1 MDKLKDKKV
10 LLLTTTD
17 NMIWQF
23 LIPHARFMQEHGAT
37 VECACAKTGFWFDE
51 LAKMGFVMHEIPFT
65 RSPFSIKNLKGY
77 KQLKK
82 IVKEN
87 DINLIHCHQ
96 PVGGAMG
103 RFAAKKFKIPCIY
116 TAHGFH
122 FFKGAP
128 LKNRIIFKTI
138 EKYCSKFTTALV
150 TMNNEDFENASK
162 MKAKKAYQING
173 IGLDLKKY
181 KKTEDFD
188 KVTFKEEL
196 GVQKD
201 EFVIVTVAEFIK
213 RKNYATMLETIKELG
228 DKNIKFLIC
237 GRGQQEQEIKNIIE
251 RDNLQEKVTILGYRK
266 DVDKILQISDCFFL
280 PSFQEGLTLSIIE
293 AMTFG
298 LPVITST
305 ARGNRDLI
313 TDGVNGFV
321 ADPRDYKT
329 FANKISILMDDK
341 NLQKEM
347 SKANKKDCQNYD
359 ISIVIE
365 QMKKV
370 YEESL

>member
-1 MDKLKDKKV
+1 MEKLENKKV

-23 LIPHARFMQEHGAT
+23 LIPHAKYMQEQGAI

-51 LAKMGFVMHEIPFT
+51 LVKMGFIVHEIPLT

-77 KQLKK
+77 KLLKK

-87 DINLIHCHQ
+87 NFNIIHCHQ
-96 PVGGAMG
+96 PVGGVMG
-103 RFAAKKFKIPCIY
+103 RLVAKKFKLPCIY

-128 LKNRIIFKTI
+128 LKNRLIFKTV
-138 EKYCSKFTTALV
+138 EKYCSKFTTALI

-162 MKAKKAYQING
+162 MKAKKVYQING
-173 IGLDLKKY
+173 IGLDLSKY
-181 KKTEDFD
+181 KKIESFD
-188 KVTFKEEL
+188 KASFKTEL
-196 GVQKD
+196 GIQKD

-213 RKNYATMLETIKELG
+213 RKNYNTMLETIKELG
-228 DKNIKFLIC
+228 DKKVKFLIC

-251 RDNLQEKVTILGYRK
+251 RDNLKDKVSILGYRK
-266 DVDKILQISDCFFL
+266 DVDKILQVSDCFFL

-305 ARGNRDLI
+305 ARGNKDLI
-313 TDGVNGFV
+313 IDGVNGFV
-321 ADPRDYKT
+321 AEPKDYKT
-329 FANKISILMDDK
+329 YAEKITTLMEDK

-347 SKANKKDCQNYD
+347 SKSNKKACQNYD
-359 ISIVIE
+359 ISVVIE

>member
-1 MDKLKDKKV
+1 MEKLKNKKV

-23 LIPHARFMQEHGAT
+23 LIPHARYMQEHGAT

-51 LAKMGFVMHEIPFT
+51 LVKMGFVVHEIPLT
-65 RSPFSIKNLKGY
+65 RSPFSGKNIKGY

-87 DINLIHCHQ
+87 GINMIHCHQ
-96 PVGGAMG
+96 PVGGVMG
-103 RFAAKKFKIPCIY
+103 RLIAKKFKIPCIY

-128 LKNRIIFKTI
+128 LKNRLIYKTV

-150 TMNNEDFENASK
+150 TMNNEDFKNASK

-173 IGLDLKKY
+173 IGLDLNKY

-188 KVTFKEEL
+188 KKAFKAEL

-213 RKNYATMLETIKELG
+213 RKNYETMLETIKELG
-228 DKNIKFLIC
+228 DKKVKFLIC
-237 GRGQQEQEIKNIIE
+237 GRGQQEQEIKDIIE
-251 RDNLQEKVTILGYRK
+251 RDNLKDKVTILGYRK
-266 DVDKILQISDCFFL
+266 DVDKILQVSDCFFL

-298 LPVITST
+298 LPVLTST

-313 TDGVNGFV
+313 VDGVNGFV
-321 ADPRDYKT
+321 AEPTDSKT
-329 FANKISILMDDK
+329 YAEKIILLMEDK

-347 SKANKKDCQNYD
+347 AKANKKDCQNYD
-359 ISIVIE
+359 ISVVVE
-365 QMKKV
+365 QMEKI
-370 YEESL
+370 YEECL